1 VPRGAVGIAG
11 VTAIETIVA
20 EVTVNVVE
28 PEIAPDVAVTLALPV
43 PTLLARP
50 WALTVAIA

>member
-1 VPRGAVGIAG
+1 M
-11 VTAIETIVA
+11 VA
-20 EVTVNVVE
+20 EVTANVVE